1 MVGQAPSTLPGEPR
15 CSRCMR
21 ARCMH
26 VQARSAELAA
36 LRGGGGQ
43 QGALRG
49 RAPQRPGPAKPS
61 VAVKEEEEGG
71 HLSHSAWLALLRA
84 DA

>member
-1 MVGQAPSTLPGEPR
+1 
-15 CSRCMR
+15 
-21 ARCMH
+21 MH

-43 QGALRG
+43 HGAQRG
-49 RAPQRPGPAKPS
+49 RAAQRPGPAKPH
-61 VAVKEEEEGG
+61 VAVKEEEEEGG
-71 HLSHSAWLALLRA
+71 HLSHSAWLALLRS